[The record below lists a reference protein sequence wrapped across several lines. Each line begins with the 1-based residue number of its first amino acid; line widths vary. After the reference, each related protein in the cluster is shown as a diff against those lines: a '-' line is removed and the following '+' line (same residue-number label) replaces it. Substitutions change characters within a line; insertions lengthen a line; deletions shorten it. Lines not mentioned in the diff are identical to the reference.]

1 MRLLITDEVGNE
13 TSFDTVIM
21 TGTEFNT
28 IHSHPFIIS
37 SNFDAVIVD
46 LRVNINIEYLSY
58 LMKDVIVIPKVIG
71 EISPHAVT
79 ILCEL
84 YKDKSAE
91 LRITYLRDREA
102 FNKIVA
108 TMRKQYDWD
117 SFY

>member
-13 TSFDTVIM
+13 TSFDTVLM
-21 TGTEFNT
+21 TSIEFNT

-37 SNFDAVIVD
+37 SNFDVVIVD
-46 LRVNINIEYLSY
+46 LRVNVDIEYLSY
-58 LMKDVIVIPKVIG
+58 LMKNVIVIPKVIG
-71 EISPHAVT
+71 DISPHAVA

-91 LRITYLRDREA
+91 LRITYMRDKQA
-102 FNKIVA
+102 FNNLIA
-108 TMRKQYDWD
+108 SMRKQYDWD